1 MIVSNYPPFLQ
12 DLLDSCP
19 NAGEGVHAWLFKVAR
34 YLHRYH
40 SADEIRQT
48 LEDRVAGCGR
58 TVSPHEIIDAVT
70 NSGLC
75 AWQPSGRTA
84 SERRAE
90 WIASPT
96 TRRVPVFDPELAI
109 RTASRVPIDIT
120 AEWLKAHSP
129 VPVNCSTGEFLTLLF
144 GSHEKVLIFS
154 RYRSQGHLWPS
165 EISIERFSRRHWP
178 EGAWFLCNPVD
189 GQSHWNPRMLKD
201 SRRSEES
208 VTSFRFAVLECDQEP
223 KEKWLPIWF
232 KILVQLP
239 LEIVSITDSVGK
251 SAHALVRVSASSK
264 AAWDAIK
271 RSILRP
277 LVALG
282 VDDGALTAVRLSRLP
297 GCYRGDRVQAL
308 LYLSPGADGTPIFQ
322 QKAAP

>member
-1 MIVSNYPPFLQ
+1 
-12 DLLDSCP
+12 
-19 NAGEGVHAWLFKVAR
+19 
-34 YLHRYH
+34 
-40 SADEIRQT
+40 
-48 LEDRVAGCGR
+48 
-58 TVSPHEIIDAVT
+58 
-70 NSGLC
+70 
-75 AWQPSGRTA
+75 
-84 SERRAE
+84 
-90 WIASPT
+90 
-96 TRRVPVFDPELAI
+96 
-109 RTASRVPIDIT
+109 
-120 AEWLKAHSP
+120 
-129 VPVNCSTGEFLTLLF
+129 
-144 GSHEKVLIFS
+144 
-154 RYRSQGHLWPS
+154 
-165 EISIERFSRRHWP
+165 
-178 EGAWFLCNPVD
+178 
-189 GQSHWNPRMLKD
+189 MLKD

-223 KEKWLPIWF
+223 KEKWLLIWF

-297 GCYRGDRVQAL
+297 SCYRGDRVQEL

-322 QKAAP
+322 QKTAP

>member
-40 SADEIRQT
+40 SADEICPI
-48 LEDRVAGCGR
+48 LEARVAGCGR
-58 TVSPHEIIDAVT
+58 TVAPHEIVDAVR
-70 NSGLC
+70 NSALC
-75 AWQPSGRTA
+75 AWQSSGRTA

-96 TRRVPVFDPELAI
+96 MRRVPVFDPELAI
-109 RTASRVPIDIT
+109 QTASRVPIDIT
-120 AEWLKAHSP
+120 PEWLKAHSP
-129 VPVNCSTGEFLTLLF
+129 VPVNCPTGKFLTLLF
-144 GSHEKVLIFS
+144 GSHEKALIFS
-154 RYRSQGHLWPS
+154 RYKSQGYLWPS
-165 EISIERFSRRHWP
+165 EVSIERFSQIRWHD
-178 EGAWFLCNPVD
+178 GAWFLCNPID
-189 GQSHWNPRMLKD
+189 GQSHWNPRMLKE

-208 VTSFRFAVLECDQEP
+208 ITSFRFAVLECDQKP
-223 KEKWLPIWF
+223 KEKWLPVWL

-239 LEIVSITDSVGK
+239 LEIVSITDSAGK

-297 GCYRGDRVQAL
+297 GCYRGDHVQEL
-308 LYLSPGADGTPIFQ
+308 LYLSPCADGTPIFE
-322 QKAAP
+322 QKGAS

>member
-40 SADEIRQT
+40 SADEICVI
-48 LEDRVAGCGR
+48 LEARVVGCGR
-58 TVSPHEIIDAVT
+58 TVAPHEIIDAVR
-70 NSGLC
+70 NSALC

-84 SERRAE
+84 SQRRAE

-96 TRRVPVFDPELAI
+96 TQRVPVFDPELAI
-109 RTASRVPIDIT
+109 QTASRVPIDIT
-120 AEWLKAHSP
+120 PEWLKAHSL
-129 VPVNCSTGEFLTLLF
+129 VPVNCSTGKFLALLF
-144 GSHEKVLIFS
+144 GSHEKALVFS
-154 RYRSQGHLWPS
+154 RYKSQGHLWPS
-165 EISIERFSRRHWP
+165 EISIERFSQILWP
-178 EGAWFLCNPVD
+178 DGAWFLCNPVD
-189 GQSHWNPRMLKD
+189 GQSHWNPRMLKE

-208 VTSFRFAVLECDQEP
+208 VTAFRFAVLECDQKP
-223 KEKWLPIWF
+223 KEKWLPAWL

-239 LEIVSITDSVGK
+239 LEIVSITDSASK
-251 SAHALVRVSASSK
+251 SAHALVRVSAPSK
-264 AAWDAIK
+264 TAWDAIK

-277 LVALG
+277 IVVLG
-282 VDDGALTAVRLSRLP
+282 ADDGALTAVRLSRLP
-297 GCYRGDRVQAL
+297 GCYRGDHVQEL

-322 QKAAP
+322 QKAAS